1 MLCFKTEFPVVSRN
15 GNIWKEVMQMGI
27 AEITA
32 RLLTIEAV
40 MERLSVARSTVYNL
54 MDSGQL
60 RSVKVGRRR
69 LVPESGLVSFIDG
82 LTADAS

>member
-40 MERLSVARSTVYNL
+40 MERLSVGRSTVYNL

-60 RSVKVGRRR
+60 RSCKVGRRR
-69 LVPESGLVSFIDG
+69 LVPESGLVTFIES
-82 LTADAS
+82 LAADAS

>member
-1 MLCFKTEFPVVSRN
+1 MKTT
-15 GNIWKEVMQMGI
+15 
-27 AEITA
+27 EIPA

>member
-1 MLCFKTEFPVVSRN
+1 MQTTEIP
-15 GNIWKEVMQMGI
+15 
-27 AEITA
+27 A

>member
-1 MLCFKTEFPVVSRN
+1 MKTT
-15 GNIWKEVMQMGI
+15 
-27 AEITA
+27 EIPA

-60 RSVKVGRRR
+60 RSCKVGRRR
-69 LVPESGLVSFIDG
+69 LIPESGLVAFVEG
-82 LTADAS
+82 LAADAG

>member
-1 MLCFKTEFPVVSRN
+1 MIRFKTESSVVSHY
-15 GNIWKEVMQMGI
+15 GITSEELAKMQTT
-27 AEITA
+27 EIPA